1 MEKERLK
8 LSRRL
13 YESVQDIWPCY
24 LEHPFVR
31 EMAEGTLPP
40 DKFRYYMLQDYAYLR
55 DYTKIF
61 AACISKAEDF
71 NVIRF
76 LSENIM
82 AVLDETERVH
92 IPYMKRLGITDEE
105 IAAVVPHIIN
115 SSYSHYMIC
124 EAQSGTVLS
133 GLVALLN
140 CSWAYAY
147 IGENMVKRF
156 PDATLHPCYGQ
167 WFSGYVCDDYLRTNQ
182 LLIQMVDSLSEEISP
197 QETARLCRIFR
208 TCSQHE
214 LQFWDMAYAA
224 GK

>member
-1 MEKERLK
+1 MEKEHLK
-8 LSRRL
+8 LSHRL
-13 YESVQDIWPCY
+13 YNSVQDIWPAY
-24 LEHPFVR
+24 LEHPFVL
-31 EMAEGTLPP
+31 EMAQGTLPP
-40 DKFRYYMLQDYAYLR
+40 EKFRYYMLQDYVYLR
-55 DYTKIF
+55 DYVKIF
-61 AACISKAEDF
+61 AACISKADDF
-71 NVIRF
+71 GLIRF
-76 LSENIM
+76 FGENIM

-105 IAAVVPHIIN
+105 IESVTPHISN

-156 PDATLHPCYGQ
+156 PDAVQHPWYGQ
-167 WFSGYVCDDYLRTNQ
+167 WVSGYVCDDYLRTNQ
-182 LLIQMVDSLSEEISP
+182 QLIDMVDSLSEGITA
-197 QETARLCRIFR
+197 QESSRLCGIFR
-208 TCSQHE
+208 TCSLHE
-214 LQFWDMAYAA
+214 LQFWNMAYAA

>member
-1 MEKERLK
+1 MEKEHLK
-8 LSRRL
+8 LSHRL
-13 YESVQDIWPCY
+13 YNSVQDIWPSY
-24 LEHPFVR
+24 LEHPFVL
-31 EMAEGTLPP
+31 EMAKGTLPP
-40 DKFRYYMLQDYAYLR
+40 EKFRYYMLQDYVYLR
-55 DYTKIF
+55 DYVKIF
-61 AACISKAEDF
+61 AACISKADDF
-71 NVIRF
+71 GLIRF
-76 LSENIM
+76 FGENIM

-105 IAAVVPHIIN
+105 IESVTPHISN
-115 SSYSHYMIC
+115 SSYSSYMIC
-124 EAQSGTVLS
+124 QAQSGTVLS

-156 PDATLHPCYGQ
+156 PDAVHHPYYGQ

-182 LLIQMVDSLSEEISP
+182 QLIDMVDSLSGGITPQEIS
-197 QETARLCRIFR
+197 RLCRIFR
-208 TCSQHE
+208 TCSLHE